1 MKNAVFPGSFDPF
14 TNAHLDLVKR
24 GLLIFD
30 KIIVAIGVNSSKKG
44 MLSVTE
50 KEEGIRDLFKDE
62 SRVSVASFQGL
73 TVNFCQEKNA
83 PFILRGLRNAQDF
96 EFENM
101 IAENNKLLH
110 PEVETVFLISN
121 FTMSH
126 ISSTIVRDIW
136 RHQGD
141 VSHLIPK
148 PILDTLPEHI

>member
-1 MKNAVFPGSFDPF
+1 MKTAVFPGSFDPF

-30 KIIVAIGVNSSKKG
+30 EIIVAIGVNSSKKG
-44 MLSVTE
+44 MLSITE
-50 KEEGIRDLFKDE
+50 KTKGIQGLFKE
-62 SRVSVASFQGL
+62 EPRVSVASFQGL
-73 TVNFCQEKNA
+73 TVTFCQEKEA

-101 IAENNKLLH
+101 IAENNKLLY
-110 PEVETVFLISN
+110 PEIETVFLISN
-121 FTMSH
+121 FTMGH

-136 RHQGD
+136 RHRGD

-148 PILDTLPEHI
+148 PILDTLPEHT